1 VASRYPIV
9 EIMSIKKHRFPR
21 LETDLSYENK
31 YLIFNVF
38 AQGFINQFFGTYML
52 PKKEVGCENEYGPE
66 NHAGH

>member
-1 VASRYPIV
+1 
-9 EIMSIKKHRFPR
+9 MN
-21 LETDLSYENK
+21 LSYENN